1 MGQFT
6 TTVWKGTYAY
16 LMGGSEADDWLLKI
30 GKYEPNLPQL
40 GNANC
45 IVETNR
51 PAQCMLV
58 EIARSLVNTD
68 YGDVFTGLFQGA
80 GELRVKETDRIKSM
94 QENLAKMGAKIK
106 VARSGKAENI
116 VIEGVEKLRGA
127 KIKSFGDHR
136 TAMSMAVAGLLAG
149 GKTRIDDGSCINKS
163 FPGFLSILRSLRE
176 KSYH

>member
-80 GELRVKETDRIKSM
+80 GEPPRYDMET
-94 QENLAKMGAKIK
+94 L
-106 VARSGKAENI
+106 
-116 VIEGVEKLRGA
+116 
-127 KIKSFGDHR
+127 
-136 TAMSMAVAGLLAG
+136 
-149 GKTRIDDGSCINKS
+149 
-163 FPGFLSILRSLRE
+163 PILRQLEGYMRVMATGTGLHVKFLGNQYWMSLVQKNVTIPEIFSDLERE
-176 KSYH
+176 LLQFPEMQKTVRFNKPK